1 MLDDPFLAAR
11 QNAAAPCFDLPFR
24 LPASTG
30 GPAAAAKVGTFALL
44 GASAGTGKENAPQRQ
59 GQGQGVGLAPSPR
72 LVLSSSSSASSGG
85 RAGAR
90 PRPERRVTFSP
101 TPLPSLQA
109 SPRHKRVWVALGGH
123 CDERDTKRAR
133 WSGEGA
139 RGVYS
144 NNPLLLSAREASSSS
159 SPAGATDSPLFS
171 AADAATA
178 TPPTSSPARAPPR
191 ASALRVCSAAPPRS
205 PPRPLSFRPFTL
217 PPSSVSS
224 SVAAAQ
230 AEDDPTDS
238 ESESSAVQ
246 SLLLPRSLALPTA
259 ATAGAAASSSSP
271 LPSPSH
277 APRPLSSALKG
288 ILKPRPARA
297 AASVLGS
304 EKEAWRR
311 NARGRRH
318 AVGWDAE
325 RKAAV
330 LASRATRAAGREG
343 EGGAEGGKGAKGK
356 GKARARDGGNGGG
369 SVGGRAVRAG
379 GSRAGGGGAGRDEDD
394 EDQQRR
400 RRLNAGSSSAP
411 PPASSSSSSAASLG
425 GAGGGGDDTRRI
437 VHDLDADDPAH
448 FRSPLLVLRAS
459 LRPSPGGAFP
469 PLSTAAYDGAAPSL
483 PPRAYAGAPLPPLE
497 DGPVP
502 PRRRFA
508 APTLLADVEEAYVLL
523 THAAFRL
530 PAGALPDAERTLAP
544 LRELGAVLV
553 AALTRD
559 VGNVGTFNA
568 WVEAQPAP
576 PAPAPAASL
585 ELGLGGE
592 LGSTPP
598 QSGQAQGKRSLTEE
612 QMRRLRDEMG
622 AAQAAL
628 KCAAALFRDERIVA
642 LFDGAEILTPAPLP
656 ADDTLASLVR
666 LIALVPLSPALP
678 ILVQQHLLPFV
689 PFFLSAQR
697 LPPALLAPLVP
708 EALLPSLSATLTLPP
723 RIDRHRSAAAESLSA
738 LAALLPHAGLAR
750 AMLDCSDGAWRE
762 WLLPA
767 FRGLWDGPKKAASVR
782 DRTVRLL
789 GRVVRALTMPLEG
802 EGEDVREWAG
812 RREQVA
818 EEIGKELQEFL
829 NSELPGVAPDAKER
843 TWLDLLSKQLDAAQ
857 APGPDG
863 EEPTVAARL
872 GVISLLAVLPP
883 LMRSSFRRLETKTV
897 VNVKG
902 EATPQSGITPWLRPM
917 NAMHTQT
924 AHSALVLSALAWSHL
939 SYAFCGTVSGRGGKS
954 WILRLPDQRPFLVIR
969 SILDS
974 RQHEWEKPADDE
986 ADPVGRDERRQ
997 HARALTL
1004 ALVGVA
1010 YGVAVHIQHG
1020 TSAVRDP
1027 AAPIDPPTSTRR
1039 LEQLDHVHENL
1050 LMRYLPAATSS
1061 PPVSA
1066 QVAALGW
1073 ELLASIVRPRTALC
1087 NTATLDAL
1095 VNTAFLDGSLATL
1108 AQEKQALFVA
1118 GALDRAVQPAQ
1129 VPGWGRTWVTTRTE
1143 KVLELFEACLPRAS
1157 EPELLVEA
1165 TIADTWIALLASLAG
1180 TLASLRAALRW
1191 LAKLSAAGSPH
1202 AGIAAKLWTVTFAS
1216 GEDALL
1222 REVGA
1227 VVEGDKEA
1235 VAAATKAWLAA
1246 TPQKLP
1252 SFAEVFVAAWTKILA
1267 KAKPSEVTAEELHT
1281 VVHLLR
1287 THVGAPTGSELAT
1300 GEGWSEL
1307 AHAVNSLVWQ
1317 DDPAANDL
1325 SSHLVLL
1332 VSTPT
1337 DVTSDL
1343 LLITLL
1349 VSASHD
1355 FDADAQTN
1363 ILTLS
1368 EHAVKQVLLNEYPSN
1383 ENIALIARLLEVASD
1398 EAFPSLYDRVLQQLA
1413 TVVRPTSDPLQRFS
1427 SLLAPSLNRA
1437 YELSLA
1443 VDEPDSQAFLGA
1455 SLAQHSFLHA
1465 THRPILA
1472 FDTFWKATFGRATT
1486 DLAIPEEMVELLQV
1500 MKGISAD
1507 FVVRGLADTQETA
1520 SQLSASA
1527 PPARATATTAAAD
1540 LSGRAYDADQS
1551 RLPADA
1557 SSFTSGSAG
1566 ADSSFTPAAP
1576 LRGGGRAASPS
1587 LHAPG
1592 VAEETQ
1598 VVDETPKEVEV
1609 QRARESFAALT
1620 SEATELELESASAS
1634 GGEDGGKGKRRRD
1647 SYTDDDDEVIAAT
1660 DEEDTAQTRPKK
1672 SSPPPLKKV
1681 RSSKRTRA
1689 SEPTF
1694 EVVVPESTR
1703 PASKKRPAPSTS
1715 STELQDASGA
1725 AKKKRKG
1732 ATTRSRS
1739 RGKADSVSPAPP
1751 TSADEPLVIEN
1762 SQPAPQPAAPV
1773 VTDSQ
1778 EETLRR
1784 FFALPLDTVIE
1795 AGKRLGGSPSL
1806 KRLMDLGERAREY
1819 FERVSQ
1825 SSSQ

>member
-44 GASAGTGKENAPQRQ
+44 GASTGGAGKENAPQRQ

-123 CDERDTKRAR
+123 CDERDTKRVR

-171 AADAATA
+171 SHASAATA
-178 TPPTSSPARAPPR
+178 TPPTSSPARAPRR

-217 PPSSVSS
+217 PSSSSASS

-246 SLLLPRSLALPTA
+246 SLLLPRSLALPAA

-330 LASRATRAAGREG
+330 LASRARRAAGREG
-343 EGGAEGGKGAKGK
+343 EGGAEGAKGK
-356 GKARARDGGNGGG
+356 GRAKTKEGKGA
-369 SVGGRAVRAG
+369 SAGGRAARAPGAG

-400 RRLNAGSSSAP
+400 RRLNAGSSSAA
-411 PPASSSSSSAASLG
+411 PPASSSSSAASLG
-425 GAGGGGDDTRRI
+425 GAGGGGDDARRI

-483 PPRAYAGAPLPPLE
+483 PPRPYQGAPLPPLE
-497 DGPVP
+497 DGPAP
-502 PRRRFA
+502 ARRRFA
-508 APTLLADVEEAYVLL
+508 VPTLLADVEEAYVLL

-592 LGSTPP
+592 LGSTLP

-628 KCAAALFRDERIVA
+628 KY
-642 LFDGAEILTPAPLP
+642 
-656 ADDTLASLVR
+656 DTLASLVR

-1020 TSAVRDP
+1020 TSAARDP

-1165 TIADTWIALLASLAG
+1165 TIADTWTALLASLAG
-1180 TLASLRAALRW
+1180 TPASLRAALRW
-1191 LAKLSAAGSPH
+1191 LAKLSAAALPH
-1202 AGIAAKLWTVTFAS
+1202 AGISANLWTVTFAS
-1216 GEDALL
+1216 GEDEVG
-1222 REVGA
+1222 REVA
-1227 VVEGDKEA
+1227 AAIEGNKEA

-1246 TPQKLP
+1246 TAQKLP
-1252 SFAEVFVAAWTKILA
+1252 SLAEVFVAAWTKILT
-1267 KAKPSEVTAEELHT
+1267 KAKPSEVTADELHT

-1287 THVGAPTGSELAT
+1287 AHVGAPTDSALAT
-1300 GEGWSEL
+1300 GEGWSDL
-1307 AHAVNSLVWQ
+1307 AHAANSLVWQ

-1368 EHAVKQVLLNEYPSN
+1368 EHAVKQVLMNEYPSA

-1413 TVVRPTSDPLQRFS
+1413 TVVRPTSDSLQRFS

-1455 SLAQHSFLHA
+1455 SLAQHSYLHA

-1527 PPARATATTAAAD
+1527 PRAAQAVRSHPRTARATATTAAAD